1 MDSNIALRHFK
12 MEDAQ
17 RCSSLMQD
25 HFLNHATNLPIEVR
39 IQISNSRTSEYIQ
52 KIATDRI
59 IIVASLKDKII
70 GMGALKENE
79 IRHMYVES
87 KYQRRGIGSRIIRFL
102 EREAYEKGFPS
113 IIVNSVDQSED
124 FYTKN
129 GFQSLIKTRIER
141 HGSILEAILLEKFLD
156 K

>member
-1 MDSNIALRHFK
+1 MDSSLIVRYFSTD
-12 MEDAQ
+12 DAQ
-17 RCSSLMQD
+17 QCSSLMQD
-25 HFLNHATNLPIEVR
+25 HFNNHAINLPIAVR
-39 IQISNSRTSEYIQ
+39 TRISESRTSEYIRA
-52 KIATDRI
+52 IANDRT
-59 IIVASLKDKII
+59 IIVAVLNDKII

-87 KYQRRGIGSRIIRFL
+87 MYQRKGIGSRIIRFL

-124 FYTKN
+124 FYVKN
-129 GFQSLIKTRIER
+129 GFYPLIRTQIER
-141 HGSILEAILLEKFLD
+141 HGAILETILLEKFLD